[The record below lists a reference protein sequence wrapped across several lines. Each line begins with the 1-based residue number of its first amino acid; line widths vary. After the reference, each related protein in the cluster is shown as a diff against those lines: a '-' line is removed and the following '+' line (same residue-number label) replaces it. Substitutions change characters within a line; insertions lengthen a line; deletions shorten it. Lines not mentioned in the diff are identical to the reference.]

1 MSDKPRFEAVLDPV
15 DLWCIWDNETDS
27 PAEFAQMALVG
38 LTEDEASS
46 AMVFL
51 NGLYEKLASD
61 KAKHS
66 AA

>member
-1 MSDKPRFEAVLDPV
+1 MSDSPRFEAILDPF
-15 DLWCIWDNETDS
+15 DLWSIWDNETAC

-38 LTEDEASS
+38 LSEDEAKA

-51 NGLYEKLASD
+51 NNLYEKLSSD
-61 KAKHS
+61 KKRHS